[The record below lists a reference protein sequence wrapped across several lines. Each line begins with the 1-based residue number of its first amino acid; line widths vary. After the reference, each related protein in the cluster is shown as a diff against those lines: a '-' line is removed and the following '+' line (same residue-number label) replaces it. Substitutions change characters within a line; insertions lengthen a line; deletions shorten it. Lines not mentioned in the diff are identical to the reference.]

1 MGIADLWVSVYVKE
15 EKNFPNIPTNC
26 FHYSFIRFE
35 CHTVCFFFKFDILFY
50 YLFSMNFSLW
60 WRHHWTGNT
69 VDWTGQNIMDSNVSY
84 KIDSNY
90 HFSLSKSIK
99 GQMQLGVFHEII
111 SLCHKVS
118 YSFIYLEEYASH
130 VTNRICPKLEL
141 WIYFL
146 KNFLKG

>member
-1 MGIADLWVSVYVKE
+1 MWRKRKISQIFQQIV
-15 EKNFPNIPTNC
+15 FTIPSYDSTLHRVDVIP
-26 FHYSFIRFE
+26 F
-35 CHTVCFFFKFDILFY
+35 VFFRFDILFY
-50 YLFSMNFSLW
+50 YLFSMDFSLW

>member
-1 MGIADLWVSVYVKE
+1 MSYRLFFSDLTFYFIIYFQW
-15 EKNFPNIPTNC
+15 T
-26 FHYSFIRFE
+26 FHYDDYII
-35 CHTVCFFFKFDILFY
+35 VQAIL
-50 YLFSMNFSLW
+50 
-60 WRHHWTGNT
+60 
-69 VDWTGQNIMDSNVSY
+69 DWNNMDSNVSY

-141 WIYFL
+141 
-146 KNFLKG
+146 